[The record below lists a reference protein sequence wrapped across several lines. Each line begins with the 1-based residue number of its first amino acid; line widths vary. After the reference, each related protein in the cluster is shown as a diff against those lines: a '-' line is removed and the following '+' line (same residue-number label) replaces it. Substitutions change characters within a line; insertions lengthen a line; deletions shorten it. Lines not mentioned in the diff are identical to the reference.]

1 MRSAR
6 LAAAAVVALV
16 LAASSAGR
24 AQSPSFS
31 HAAAAVSGRVVD
43 AVTGRPVPGAWVLV
57 YWPGARAAPP
67 FFFDT
72 LAVREAVTD
81 AQGRFTIAPWR
92 SDALASPPGDAEP
105 RLWAVAPG
113 YRVASVAV
121 GWGEGAALRVPLE
134 FPRAP
139 DVLGKDLMFYAAS
152 LGFLAASLDG
162 DPPLALVDALDRE
175 WRRLPAAAQQGQ
187 TSVRPMFEHA
197 RNEGR
202 ALIAEWRSRPPEGPR
217 R

>member
-6 LAAAAVVALV
+6 RSATALAALLLVA
-16 LAASSAGR
+16 SAGGS
-24 AQSPSFS
+24 AQPPSFS

-43 AVTGRPVPGAWVLV
+43 AVTGRPLPGASVLV

-72 LAVREAVTD
+72 LAVRETVTD
-81 AQGRFTIAPWR
+81 AQGRFTIPPWR
-92 SDALASPPGDAEP
+92 ADALPSPPGDAEP
-105 RLWAVAPG
+105 RLWAIAPG

-121 GWGEGAALRVPLE
+121 GWSGGAPLRVPLE

-139 DVLGKDLMFYAAS
+139 DVLAKDLMFYAAS

-175 WRRLPAAAQQGQ
+175 WGQLPAGEQQGQ
-187 TSVRPMFEHA
+187 ASVRPMFEHA
-197 RNEGR
+197 RSEGR
-202 ALIAEWRSRPPEGPR
+202 ALIAEWRSRQPEPPR